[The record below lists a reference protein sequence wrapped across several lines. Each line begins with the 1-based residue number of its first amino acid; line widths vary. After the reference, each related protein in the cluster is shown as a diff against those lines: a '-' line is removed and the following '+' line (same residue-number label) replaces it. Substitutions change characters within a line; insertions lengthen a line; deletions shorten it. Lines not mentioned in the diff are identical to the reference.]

1 MSCRRTTAQ
10 DSLKQSWTKYPATDK
25 TICTGMTT
33 TGGPA
38 SYVELL
44 SCLEILRDAKSI
56 EATDPL
62 AGGDMESGTSRAEAT
77 HAPQPH
83 NRRADRGRR
92 RAL

>member
-1 MSCRRTTAQ
+1 
-10 DSLKQSWTKYPATDK
+10 
-25 TICTGMTT
+25 
-33 TGGPA
+33 
-38 SYVELL
+38 LL